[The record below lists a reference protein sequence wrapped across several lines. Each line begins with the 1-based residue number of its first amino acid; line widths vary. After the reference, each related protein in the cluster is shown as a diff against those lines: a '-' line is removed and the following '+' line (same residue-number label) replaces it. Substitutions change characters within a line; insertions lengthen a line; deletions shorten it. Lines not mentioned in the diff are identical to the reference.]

1 MDWLRAHGTPAD
13 LAPEQGQENSEWF
26 TRSLTPS
33 PLLGM
38 LKVECNSQLSGEGGM
53 QFSKRSEYGVRLM
66 TELALRH
73 GQGPISLTEI
83 ARDEDLPLPYLEQ
96 IASQLRRAGLVVSH
110 HGVHGGYEL
119 SRSPAEIVMSEVLD
133 VLEGTIAPM
142 LCAPLDGGTMLCSR
156 ESICGSKVLWRRVRD
171 GIVAA
176 LSATTLADLIPGAPA
191 PRPVVQ
197 TIPLPILAG
206 RHTKAI
212 SPTGPATVVG

>member
-1 MDWLRAHGTPAD
+1 
-13 LAPEQGQENSEWF
+13 
-26 TRSLTPS
+26 
-33 PLLGM
+33 
-38 LKVECNSQLSGEGGM
+38 M

-73 GQGPISLTEI
+73 GQGPVSLTEI

-96 IASQLRRAGLVVSH
+96 IAAQLRRAGLVASR

-119 SRSPAEIVMSEVLD
+119 SRPAAEIVMSDVLD

-142 LCAPLDGGTMLCSR
+142 LCAPLDGGTMTCSR

-176 LSATTLADLIPGAPA
+176 LRSTTLADLAPEA
-191 PRPVVQ
+191 SAHTRTVQ
-197 TIPLPILAG
+197 TMPLLVLGG
-206 RHTKAI
+206 RHAKPI
-212 SPTGPATVVG
+212 NSPEGAAAAGPVGG